1 MSLLRSAVAAIGLLL
16 VAVQPV
22 AADEILIRFAHVV
35 GERTPKGEGA
45 TLFKTL
51 VEQRLA
57 GRVRVEVYP
66 RSIKFN
72 DNQVLLALLLGD
84 AEMAA
89 PSLAKFRTYTKKLQI
104 FDLPF
109 LFKDMEAL
117 HRFQASPPGRALL
130 DSMEERGIKGLAYW
144 DNGPRVISA
153 NQPLRRP
160 EDARGLTF
168 RIEPSS
174 VFHAQ
179 WSRIGVNTFPMAFKQ
194 VYDAVREGLVKGQ
207 ENAWSNIYSR
217 KLHTVHRYFTEVG
230 HTYLGYMV
238 VTSSNFWNSL
248 PPDIRT
254 ELENILAEVTAEV
267 RRLAQEKAIANR
279 REIAE
284 SGQVTVMT
292 LNEAERDVWRQAL
305 MPVWKEF
312 EAEIGKDLIDAAV
325 ASNQ

>member
-16 VAVQPV
+16 VATPSF

-57 GRVRVEVYP
+57 GRVRVEVFP
-66 RSIKFN
+66 RSVKFN
-72 DNQVLLALLLGD
+72 DNQVMLALLLGD
-84 AEMAA
+84 VEMAA

-117 HRFQASPPGRALL
+117 HRFQASPQGRALL
-130 DSMEERGIKGLAYW
+130 DSMEARGIKGLAYW
-144 DNGPRVISA
+144 DNGPRVVSA
-153 NQPLRRP
+153 NRPLRRP
-160 EDARGLTF
+160 EDASGLTF
-168 RIEPSS
+168 RIEPSA
-174 VFHAQ
+174 VFQSQ
-179 WSRIGVNTFPMAFKQ
+179 WALVGVNTFPMPFKR

-217 KLHTVHRYFTEVG
+217 KLHTLQKYFTEVS
-230 HTYLGYMV
+230 HTYLNYMV
-238 VTSSNFWNSL
+238 VTSDNFWNSL

-254 ELENILAEVTAEV
+254 ELESILAEVTAEV
-267 RRLAQEKAIANR
+267 RKLAREKAITNR
-279 REIAE
+279 RQIVEA
-284 SGQVTVMT
+284 GRVTILT
-292 LNEAERDVWRQAL
+292 LSDGERDAWRQAL

-312 EAEIGKDLIDAAV
+312 EAEIGRDLIDAAV